1 MIIPNTS
8 RNMYFISFLAEFVMA
23 VTNFLTALVIARNFD
38 ESYFA
43 TYLSIAA
50 LLSIIS
56 IPMQSIQNA
65 YAIHTDAVITDVS
78 RSTNSDDGIKIKK
91 LIKILTTIWLC
102 SLPILHEYSN
112 IQLSTL
118 ISSTTLFV
126 VLIPG
131 AIVSGKLRKAKKF
144 GEWRL
149 LLSATSLIQIPI
161 VFFVVAFKLSLWA
174 YLLLMSIP
182 TLTFT
187 CLAIFIFKIH
197 NTTKNKSVFI
207 RWPSLLYSLVTSYS
221 LQLPLIL
228 SLKLLGRSEVGSLFI
243 FYIFSIS
250 ISLGGVFGSFSVPS
264 FMVGRFSDRIFSKLN
279 FAFCLPSI
287 ILGSLFLTPLKEI
300 IPKLFG
306 PNFVTTL
313 SGLSTWIFVLS
324 SVVWSVYAAHSQV
337 KLGQI
342 SWTTLG
348 ASTFV
353 LLIEWIYLMK
363 FVYSTEEVI
372 FAHLVTSIF
381 QFSILYFG
389 PTHALPDSTL

>member
-1 MIIPNTS
+1 
-8 RNMYFISFLAEFVMA
+8 MA

-65 YAIHTDAVITDVS
+65 YATHTDAVITDFS
-78 RSTNSDDGIKIKK
+78 KSNNNDDGIKIKK
-91 LIKILTTIWLC
+91 LITILTTIWLC

-112 IQLSTL
+112 IHLSTL
-118 ISSTTLFV
+118 ISSTALYV

-131 AIVSGKLRKAKKF
+131 AIVAGKLRKAEKF

-149 LLSATSLIQIPI
+149 LLSAASLIQIPI
-161 VFFVVAFKLSLWA
+161 VFLVVAFKLSLWA

-182 TLTFT
+182 TLTFA
-187 CLAIFIFKIH
+187 CMAIFIFKIH
-197 NTTKNKSVFI
+197 NTVKNKSVFI
-207 RWPSLLYSLVTSYS
+207 RWPSLLYSLVSSYS

-279 FAFCLPSI
+279 FVFCLPSI
-287 ILGSLFLTPLKEI
+287 IVGSLFLTPLKEI
-300 IPKLFG
+300 IPELFG
-306 PNFVTTL
+306 RNYVITL
-313 SGLSTWIFVLS
+313 SDLSTWIFVLS

-342 SWTTLG
+342 SWTILG
-348 ASTFV
+348 AGIFV
-353 LLIEWIYLMK
+353 LLIEWIYLIN
-363 FVYSTEEVI
+363 FVNSIEEVI
-372 FAHLVTSIF
+372 FAHLVTSIL
-381 QFSILYFG
+381 QSLILYFG

>member
-1 MIIPNTS
+1 
-8 RNMYFISFLAEFVMA
+8 MYFISFLAESVMA

-65 YAIHTDAVITDVS
+65 YATHTDAVITDVS
-78 RSTNSDDGIKIKK
+78 KSNNNDDGIKIKR
-91 LIKILTTIWLC
+91 LITILTTIWLC
-102 SLPILHEYSN
+102 SLPILHKYSN
-112 IQLSTL
+112 IHLSTL
-118 ISSTTLFV
+118 ISSTALFV

-131 AIVSGKLRKAKKF
+131 AIVSGKLRKAEKF

-149 LLSATSLIQIPI
+149 LLSAASLIQIPI
-161 VFFVVAFKLSLWA
+161 VFLVVAFKLSLWA

-187 CLAIFIFKIH
+187 CMAIFIFKIH
-197 NTTKNKSVFI
+197 NTTKNKLVFI
-207 RWPSLLYSLVTSYS
+207 RWPSLLYLLVSSYS

-228 SLKLLGRSEVGSLFI
+228 SQKLLGQSEIGSLFI
-243 FYIFSIS
+243 FYIFSVS
-250 ISLGGVFGSFSVPS
+250 ISLGGIFGSFSVPS
-264 FMVGRFSDRIFSKLN
+264 FMNGRFSDRIFSKLN
-279 FAFCLPSI
+279 FVFCFPSI
-287 ILGSLFLTPLKEI
+287 ILGSLFLTPLKKI
-300 IPKLFG
+300 IPELFG
-306 PNFVTTL
+306 PNYVITL

-324 SVVWSVYAAHSQV
+324 SVVWSIYAAHSQI

-342 SWTTLG
+342 SWSTLG
-348 ASTFV
+348 AGIFV
-353 LLIEWIYLMK
+353 LLIEWIYLIK
-363 FVYSTEEVI
+363 FVNSIKEII

-389 PTHALPDSTL
+389 PTHALPDSTF